1 MAMQAKLA
9 RRTGLGLMALLAATL
24 WTSLGAAP
32 LGAQELYGTLKKIS
46 DTGTITIGH
55 RDSSIPFSYY
65 DEKKQPIGYAMDL
78 CHRIVDEIKKTLKRT
93 DLQVKYISVN
103 PQTRIPLMANNTVD
117 MECGSTTN
125 TIARQ
130 QQVAFSMVYF
140 TTGTK
145 VLTRKSF
152 KSKEIEDFQGKSV
165 GLAVGSTNE
174 RAVKDMISAGKLK
187 DIRILALK
195 DHAEALVALE
205 TDRIDAYASDDIVL
219 YGLRWKSR
227 LKDELEVVGR
237 YLSYDPYG
245 IMMRRDDSTFHL
257 LVNKTLADLFRSGEI
272 MKLYSKWFDPVGV
285 PVSPLLKAAFE
296 LQALPE

>member
-1 MAMQAKLA
+1 MNGELA
-9 RRTGLGLMALLAATL
+9 RRSALGLLALLAATL
-24 WTSLGAAP
+24 FSSLGGGTV
-32 LGAQELYGTLKKIS
+32 GAQELYGTLKKIN
-46 DTGTITIGH
+46 DTNTLTVGH

-78 CHRIVDEIKKTLKRT
+78 CQRVVEEVKRVLKKP
-93 DLQVKYISVN
+93 DLQIKYISVN
-103 PQTRIPLMANNTVD
+103 PQTRIPLMANHTVD

-130 QQVAFSMVYF
+130 QQVAFSLVYF

-152 KSKEIEDFQGKSV
+152 KAKEIEDFQGKSV

-227 LKDELEVVGR
+227 LKDDLEVVGR

-272 MKLYSKWFDPVGV
+272 MKLYSKWFDPIGV
-285 PVSPLLKAAFE
+285 PISPLLKAAFE